1 VRANVQ
7 SRRDYL
13 LYAFELL
20 TRGQPTMDKA
30 TWMRLYRALVPSADE
45 QLVNLNWRVIDS
57 QDRGFIGDARQLAR
71 AYRGGPAAGLTR
83 GR

>member
-1 VRANVQ
+1 MRANVQ

-57 QDRGFIGDARQLAR
+57 QDRGFIGSVWHLAR
-71 AYRGGPAAGLTR
+71 VCHGSAWH
-83 GR
+83 